1 MKMAQN
7 LSKKIKIT
15 KFLLLSYIILFFL
28 LGSALLVL
36 AMESRFG
43 KQDYITV
50 TEKVSYITGYMAAN
64 TFCIII
70 GVIMVIVSFFGCCG
84 VIAEHSIMVLVLF
97 VFMAIIFIFEMAIC
111 IYGFAKSD
119 QIKDRL
125 ESTYLKNI
133 QALYTNDTWSQHA
146 AAIDN
151 FQRNKQC
158 CGYHGIEDWDDS
170 HFMKENGH
178 YPISCCKELN
188 CSTEAVRSYK
198 KAHFYQKGCF
208 KEVVKWLT
216 RNMEIIGIVNLTFG
230 ILQIFGMVL
239 TMILYCF
246 VKDMLVITS

>member
-84 VIAEHSIMVLVLF
+84 VIAEHSIMVLVLR
-97 VFMAIIFIFEMAIC
+97 
-111 IYGFAKSD
+111 
-119 QIKDRL
+119 DRL

-188 CSTEAVRSYK
+188 CSIEAVRSYK